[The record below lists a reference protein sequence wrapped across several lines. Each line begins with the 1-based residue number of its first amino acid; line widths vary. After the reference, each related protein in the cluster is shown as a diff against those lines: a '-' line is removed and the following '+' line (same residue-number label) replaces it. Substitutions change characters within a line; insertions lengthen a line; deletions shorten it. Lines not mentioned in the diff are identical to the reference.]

1 MRIIG
6 HHGVQTHLN
15 KLVALV
21 DFPQS
26 FLFVGPESVGK
37 RLVALQFA
45 WTLLGQR
52 DTFDLREEGDMSH
65 PDILF
70 LEPEQVTEKGKT
82 REKNIPVEAIREG
95 VSFLSRYPLVGKR
108 RIFIINDAHRLS
120 QGAQNALLKTL
131 EEPNE
136 TSILILVTHDAAAL
150 LDTVHSRLQRINFSL
165 VPGEE
170 MQILGALDQENWFL
184 YDFGRP
190 GIIQMALQDAAE
202 FSGMKV
208 LLARLSRLGQLSLS
222 ERLHLAED
230 LTKEGS
236 STIRLLEWLAS
247 SVRKEAQNDIV
258 DNMKIQATYSFLEAL
273 KNTQHILQSTQAN
286 TRLQLEKL
294 FLKAS

>member
-6 HHGVQTHLN
+6 HHGVQTRLN

-65 PDILF
+65 PDILL

-95 VSFLSRYPLVGKR
+95 VLFLSRYPLVGKR

-150 LDTVHSRLQRINFSL
+150 LDTVHSRLQRMSFSL

-170 MQILGALDQENWFL
+170 MQILGALDQENRFL
-184 YDFGRP
+184 YAFGRP
-190 GIIQMALQDAAE
+190 GIIQMALQDAAG

-230 LTKEGS
+230 LAKEGS
-236 STIRLLEWLAS
+236 SAIRLLEWLAS
-247 SVRKEAQNDIV
+247 SVRKEAQNDTV
-258 DNMKIQATYSFLEAL
+258 DTLKIQAMYFFLEAL

>member
-6 HHGVQTHLN
+6 HHGVRTRLN

-52 DTFDLREEGDMSH
+52 EAFDLREEEDASH
-65 PDILF
+65 PDILL

-82 REKNIPVEAIREG
+82 REKNIPVEAIRDG
-95 VSFLSRYPLVGKR
+95 ISFLSRYPLVGKR

-131 EEPNE
+131 EEPNA

-170 MQILGALDQENWFL
+170 MQILGALDQENRFL
-184 YDFGRP
+184 YAFGRP
-190 GIIQMALQDAAE
+190 GIIQMALQDAAG
-202 FSGMKV
+202 FFGMRV
-208 LLARLSRLGQLSLS
+208 FLARLSRLGQLSLS

-230 LTKEGS
+230 LAKEGS

-247 SVRKEAQNDIV
+247 SVRKEAQSDTA
-258 DNMKIQATYSFLEAL
+258 DTMKIQATYCFLEAL

-294 FLKAS
+294 FLKSL